1 MDGWVYIHDLDPEI
15 IRLGPL
21 RIGWYGMMYF
31 LAFMIGY
38 WGAVRLGRRPDSPLP
53 PQEVSNL
60 LTYLILGVF
69 LGARMGW
76 ILFYGGWEYWLEPY
90 RMLEVWKGGMSFH
103 GGLIGVTLALYL
115 YARRHR
121 IPPLVLGEHVLIFI
135 PMGLFLGRI
144 GNFIN
149 GELYGAPTYS
159 SWGVIFPRDPQQ
171 VPRHPSQ
178 LYEAFGEG
186 VLIFLILLLIRGRF
200 NRPGLQPAV
209 FLLLYGSVRIAV
221 EFVRLP
227 DKYPGYLWEF
237 ATMGV
242 TMGQVLSLPMLAIG
256 LGWTGYLIV
265 KGPNT
270 GKAAA

>member
-15 IRLGPL
+15 FRLGFL

-53 PQEVSNL
+53 PHEVSNI

-103 GGLIGVTLALYL
+103 GGLIGVTLALTF

-121 IPPLVLGEHVLIFI
+121 IPPMVLADHVLIFI

-149 GELYGAPTYS
+149 GELYGMATDG
-159 SWGVIFPRDPQQ
+159 SWGVIFPKDPQQ

-178 LYEAFGEG
+178 LYESFGEG
-186 VLIFLILLLIRGRF
+186 VVIFVILLLIRGRF

-209 FLLLYGSVRIAV
+209 FLMCYGIVRFAV

-227 DKYPGYLWEF
+227 DANIGYLWRF
-237 ATMGV
+237 V
-242 TMGQVLSLPMLAIG
+242 TMGQLLSLPMLVIG